1 MGNVP
6 RKLTNSDPY
15 SELSQRLEEVFVMV
29 EAIQRASTLR
39 NASVSG
45 GSGIRML
52 QETTED
58 GQEPQLRIWINPQD
72 GTITAYNLSTGEP
85 AVRMGRLST
94 GGYGL
99 EVQVNGTWVQ
109 LGDQKVAWSE
119 ISGKPSTYAPGAH
132 KHAGG
137 DITSPV
143 ANANNAGSSIEAGHA
158 VDADGSK
165 RAFDNNVSGTQ
176 FYAVWVGNDGNLGRN
191 TSSRRYKENIRPA
204 SPDKGVLDVEVV
216 RFDRKPQLNPPR
228 VGIGPENLIQGSK
241 DEYGVIA
248 EQAHEHF
255 PDATQWYDGKID
267 GVRYEL
273 YGAALIPIVREHEER
288 LNKQQDQIDRL
299 EKLVRELGGNP

>member
-58 GQEPQLRIWINPQD
+58 AEEPKLRFWINPQD

-119 ISGKPSTYAPGAH
+119 ISGKPASYSPGAH
-132 KHAGG
+132 THPGG
-137 DITSPV
+137 DITSAV

-158 VDADGSK
+158 VDADGSR
-165 RAFDNNVSGTQ
+165 RAFTNNVSGTQ

-299 EKLVRELGGNP
+299 EKLVRELGGTP